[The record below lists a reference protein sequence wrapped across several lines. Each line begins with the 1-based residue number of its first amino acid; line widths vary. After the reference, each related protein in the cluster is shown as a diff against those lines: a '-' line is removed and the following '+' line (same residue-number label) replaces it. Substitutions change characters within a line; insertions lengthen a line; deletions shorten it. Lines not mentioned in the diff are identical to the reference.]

1 MNAYIRFIIKRP
13 LITLGVFTAITLFF
27 ASGTLKLQFDTTV
40 EAFLPKQDSEYQFY
54 NQVKEI
60 YGDTDTYIILAIAHD
75 NLWSPGAFTEM
86 DHLLSDIEE
95 YQHYDETRE
104 RGRLD
109 RLNNF
114 SLKETITYEEL
125 CDGFKN
131 DPGFTRFLSRAMG
144 QIHKP
149 DEIVNKR
156 AFRRL
161 NKLAVAARD
170 LKKLEMI
177 DRIISPFTSKDII
190 GENDALE
197 TVSLIKKD
205 VRGNRILPRS
215 TEDFQAFQK
224 MLQRNPAFE
233 RSLYSRDPATGQI
246 SDLGF
251 VIRFRPVGHYDAIA
265 REILNI
271 SDSYKNLKII
281 PQGQPLIYIWT
292 NNYVQRDLFNLLSL
306 AMLVSIIV
314 CTMNFGSIRSTSLPL
329 VCLGMA
335 SCWVLG
341 LMGHL
346 GFKIT
351 TIGMSIPP
359 LMIVVGSSYSIH
371 ILNQYYTDFDMISR
385 KGKIEGLYE
394 SMGHIGHTVFLAGL
408 TTLVSFL
415 TLANHQL
422 SAMREWGIFSAAGVL
437 FAIFISVS
445 VIPASLALMP
455 HRKGFLKLKKEKSS
469 KKETADII
477 ISWMTKAA
485 VHHPKKVLA
494 VVAVLLCLSL
504 LEISKI
510 KIETEFLQNFKETD
524 PIRTSEKIIGE
535 KFGGRWGFNILIDSG
550 TPGGVKSSRFLNA
563 VADFRTWLESD
574 ANKDLNVGRTDGF
587 TDFIETMHMAMNN
600 DAPAF
605 FAIPESN
612 ADIRD
617 YLEIFTDDDDNSDG
631 RPDSFESYVDAK
643 FQTCNVL
650 TRIYQKEDYLVGTF
664 ELKRIF
670 KKISDHLGKTLPP
683 PYTFRITGHPAM
695 VIKTAGYIADGQIQS
710 LWQSW
715 VVVGLAILILVRSFI
730 AGFLALIPLS
740 VAFIINFGIMGLF
753 GIRLDVATSVI
764 AAITIGIGDDN
775 TIHFINTY
783 IYQRKKNL
791 NATIDQII
799 TATLASSGK
808 AIIFTSLALMAGFS
822 IFMFSSFRPVILFG
836 FLMAVAI
843 TATNVGALLVLPAI
857 IKVAGLDFKKAE
869 GL

>member
-13 LITLGVFTAITLFF
+13 LITLGIFIAITLFF
-27 ASGTLKLQFDTTV
+27 ALGVLKLQFDTTV

-60 YGDTDTYIILAIAHD
+60 YGDTDTYIILAVAHD
-75 NLWSPGAFTEM
+75 NLWSRGAFTEI

-95 YQHYDETRE
+95 YQHYNESRE
-104 RGRLD
+104 KERLD
-109 RLNNF
+109 RLNNLL
-114 SLKETITYEEL
+114 LKGTVTYEEL
-125 CDGFKN
+125 FHRFEN
-131 DPGFTRFLSRAMG
+131 DPVFTRFLHRAMG
-144 QIHKP
+144 RIPEPHKIIG
-149 DEIVNKR
+149 ER
-156 AFRRL
+156 ALRRL
-161 NKLAVAARD
+161 RKQAVAARD
-170 LKKLEMI
+170 LKKSEMI
-177 DRIISPFTSKDII
+177 DRIISPFTSKDIV
-190 GENDALE
+190 GQNDTLE
-197 TVSLIKKD
+197 TVRLIQKD
-205 VRGNRILPRS
+205 AGGNRILPQS
-215 TEDFQAFQK
+215 EAEFAAFRQL
-224 MLQRNPAFE
+224 LQRNPAFLG
-233 RSLYSRDPATGQI
+233 SLYSRDAVSGKIT
-246 SDLGF
+246 DLGF
-251 VIRFRPVGHYDAIA
+251 VIRFRPVAHYDAIS

-271 SDSYKNLKII
+271 LNSYTNLKII

-306 AMLVSIIV
+306 AMLVSIVV
-314 CTMNFGSIRSTSLPL
+314 CTMNFGSIRSTVLPL
-329 VCLGMA
+329 ICLGMA

-359 LMIVVGSSYSIH
+359 LMIVVGSSYAIH
-371 ILNQYYTDFDMISR
+371 ILNQYYTDFDLISR
-385 KGKIEGLYE
+385 KGKVEGLFE

-415 TLANHQL
+415 TLAGHQL
-422 SAMREWGIFSAAGVL
+422 SAMREWGVFSATGVL

-455 HRKGFLKLKKEKSS
+455 HRKGYFMLKKERA
-469 KKETADII
+469 KKKPFADKI
-477 ISWMTKAA
+477 ISWATKGA

-504 LEISKI
+504 VEISKI

-550 TPGGVKSSRFLNA
+550 TPDGVKSAKYLKA
-563 VADFRTWLESD
+563 LEDIRTWLESD
-574 ANKDLNVGRTDGF
+574 ANRDLNVGRTDGF
-587 TDFIETMHMAMNN
+587 TDFIKTMHMAMN
-600 DAPAF
+600 DDDPAF
-605 FAIPESN
+605 FAIPESD
-612 ADIRD
+612 ADIKD
-617 YLEIFTDDDDNSDG
+617 YLEIYSDDDDNSDG
-631 RPDSFESYVDAK
+631 RPDSFEPYVDAK
-643 FQTCNVL
+643 FRTCNIL

-670 KKISDHLGKTLPP
+670 AKISEHLEKTIPP

-695 VIKTAGYIADGQIQS
+695 VIKSAGYIADGQIQS

-715 VVVGLAILILVRSFI
+715 VVVGIAILILVRSFL

-783 IYQRKKNL
+783 IYQRKKKIG
-791 NATIDQII
+791 ATIDETIA
-799 TATLASSGK
+799 ATHAS
-808 AIIFTSLALMAGFS
+808 A
-822 IFMFSSFRPVILFG
+822 
-836 FLMAVAI
+836 
-843 TATNVGALLVLPAI
+843 
-857 IKVAGLDFKKAE
+857 
-869 GL
+869 

>member
-1 MNAYIRFIIKRP
+1 MNAYIRFIIRNP
-13 LITLGVFTAITLFF
+13 LPTLGIFIAITLFF
-27 ASGTLKLQFDTTV
+27 AFGILKLQFDTTV
-40 EAFLPKQDSEYQFY
+40 EAFLPKQDTEFKFY

-75 NLWSPGAFTEM
+75 NLWSPGAFTEI

-95 YQHYDETRE
+95 YQHYNETRE
-104 RGRLD
+104 KERLD
-109 RLNNF
+109 RLNNLF
-114 SLKETITYEEL
+114 LNGTVTYEEL
-125 CDGFKN
+125 FERFKK
-131 DPGFTRFLSRAMG
+131 DPVFTRFLHRAMG
-144 QIHKP
+144 RIPEPGKIIG
-149 DEIVNKR
+149 ER
-156 AFRRL
+156 ALRRL
-161 NKLAVAARD
+161 RKHAVAAKD
-170 LKKLEMI
+170 LKKSEMI

-190 GENDALE
+190 GENDTLE

-205 VRGNRILPRS
+205 AHGNRILPRS
-215 TEDFQAFQK
+215 TENFQAFQK
-224 MLQRNPAFE
+224 TLQRNPAFD

-246 SDLGF
+246 TDFGF
-251 VIRFRPVGHYDAIA
+251 VIRFRPVAHYDAIA

-271 SDSYKNLKII
+271 SNSYINLKII

-306 AMLVSIIV
+306 AMLVSIVV
-314 CTMNFGSIRSTSLPL
+314 CTMNFGSIRSTVLPL
-329 VCLGMA
+329 ICLGMA

-359 LMIVVGSSYSIH
+359 LMIVVGSSYAIH
-371 ILNQYYTDFDMISR
+371 ILNQYYTDFDLISR
-385 KGKIEGLYE
+385 KGKVEGLFE

-415 TLANHQL
+415 TLAGHQL
-422 SAMREWGIFSAAGVL
+422 SAMREWGVFSATGVL
-437 FAIFISVS
+437 FAIFISIS

-455 HRKGFLKLKKEKSS
+455 HRKGYLKLKKERSS
-469 KKETADII
+469 KKPFADII
-477 ISWMTKAA
+477 ISWTTKAA

-504 LEISKI
+504 VEISKI
-510 KIETEFLQNFKETD
+510 KIETEFLQNFKEKD

-550 TPGGVKSSRFLNA
+550 TPDGVKSAKYLKALEDIRA
-563 VADFRTWLESD
+563 WLESD

-587 TDFIETMHMAMNN
+587 TDFIKTMHMAMN
-600 DAPAF
+600 DDDPAF
-605 FAIPESN
+605 FAIPETD
-612 ADIRD
+612 ADIKD
-617 YLEIFTDDDDNSDG
+617 YLEIYSDDDDNSDG
-631 RPDSFESYVDAK
+631 RPDSFEPYVDAK
-643 FQTCNVL
+643 FRTCNIL

-670 KKISDHLGKTLPP
+670 KKISDHLTKTLPP

-695 VIKTAGYIADGQIQS
+695 VIKSAGYIADGQIQS

-715 VVVGLAILILVRSFI
+715 VVVGIAILILVRSFL

-783 IYQRKKNL
+783 IYQRKKKIG
-791 NATIDQII
+791 ATIDETIA
-799 TATLASSGK
+799 ATHASAGK

-822 IFMFSSFRPVILFG
+822 IFIFSSFRPVILFG
-836 FLMAVAI
+836 FLMSVAI

-857 IKVAGLDFKKAE
+857 IKVAGLTFKKAE

>member
-1 MNAYIRFIIKRP
+1 MNAYIRFIIRRP
-13 LITLGVFTAITLFF
+13 FITLGIFTAITLFF
-27 ASGTLKLQFDTTV
+27 VFGILKLQFDTTV
-40 EAFLPKQDSEYQFY
+40 EAFLPKHDSEYKFY

-75 NLWSPGAFTEM
+75 NLWSSGTFTEI
-86 DHLLSDIEE
+86 DHLLSDIDE
-95 YQHYDETRE
+95 YQHFDEIQE
-104 RGRLD
+104 KERLD
-109 RLNNF
+109 QLNDLL
-114 SLKETITYEEL
+114 LKETLTYEEL
-125 CDGFKN
+125 FDGFKK
-131 DPGFTRFLSRAMG
+131 DPCFTRFLRRAIG
-144 QIHKP
+144 RIPKF
-149 DEIVNKR
+149 DEIIGQS
-156 AFRRL
+156 ALRRL
-161 NKLAVAARD
+161 NKQAIAAAD

-190 GENDALE
+190 GENDTLE

-205 VRGNRILPRS
+205 ALGNRILPRS
-215 TEDFQAFQK
+215 KEEFQAFQK
-224 MLQRNPAFE
+224 TLQRNPAFE
-233 RSLYSRDPATGQI
+233 RSLYSRDAGTGKI
-246 SDLGF
+246 TDLGF
-251 VIRFRPVGHYDAIA
+251 VIRFRPVAHNDVIS

-271 SDSYKNLKII
+271 TNSYTDLRIM
-281 PQGQPLIYIWT
+281 PQGQPLVYIWT
-292 NNYVQRDLFNLLSL
+292 NNYVQKDLFNLLSL
-306 AMLVSIIV
+306 AMLMSIVV
-314 CTMNFGSIRSTSLPL
+314 CTMNFGSIRSTALPL
-329 VCLGMA
+329 ICLGMA

-341 LMGHL
+341 LMGYL

-359 LMIVVGSSYSIH
+359 LMIVVGSSYAIH
-371 ILNQYYTDFDMISR
+371 ILNQYYTDFDMITQ

-415 TLANHQL
+415 TLAGHQL
-422 SAMREWGIFSAAGVL
+422 SVMREWGIFSATGVL

-455 HRKGFLKLKKEKSS
+455 HRKGYFMLKKERAKR
-469 KKETADII
+469 KPFVDKI
-477 ISWMTKAA
+477 ISWTTKGA
-485 VHHPKKVLA
+485 VDHPKKVLA

-504 LEISKI
+504 VEISKI
-510 KIETEFLQNFKETD
+510 KIETELLQNFKETD

-535 KFGGRWGFNILIDSG
+535 KFGGRWGFSILINSG
-550 TPGGVKSSRFLNA
+550 TPGGVKSSKFLNT
-563 VADFRTWLESD
+563 VTDIRTWLESD

-587 TDFIETMHMAMNN
+587 TDFIKTMHMAMNN
-600 DAPAF
+600 DDPAF
-605 FAIPESN
+605 CAIPESD
-612 ADIRD
+612 ADVKD
-617 YLEIFTDDDDNSDG
+617 YLEIFSDDDVNSDG

-643 FQTCNVL
+643 FQTCNLL
-650 TRIYQKEDYLVGTF
+650 TRIYQKENYLVGTY

-670 KKISDHLGKTLPP
+670 KKISDHLTETLPP

-695 VIKTAGYIADGQIQS
+695 MIKSAGYIADGQIQS

-715 VVVGLAILILVRSFI
+715 VVVGLAILFLVRSFT

-783 IYQRKKNL
+783 IYQRKKNM
-791 NATIDQII
+791 NATIDEII

-822 IFMFSSFRPVILFG
+822 IFIFSSFRPVILFG

-843 TATNVGALLVLPAI
+843 TATNIGALLVLPAI